1 MIVIL
6 RRKRTAFV
14 KRIIFFC
21 IESEPALLTVIICLL
36 TRLTSPLLQQDPSL
50 AGQGPLSSIKAAFK
64 RTSARAH
71 SQPDCSR
78 ERRRPEITILS
89 AEPLTATSWHS
100 GVSRQIPSTAFTTQ
114 PIWSESVLTSAQL
127 PPSYEQVI
135 KEKTKEQVTT
145 PLPSP
150 RRSHTT
156 IATQTD
162 SLEEN
167 VTHPDSCTLQ
177 NPSGVS
183 EKQPKKPPRPSLPCK
198 PDQKNRS
205 STCTSNSQP
214 NVDVVSITRPVP
226 QPRSKTNP
234 LSSSNQ
240 VNVQPLIP
248 LQDSWEGCP
257 VTLVETSDAH
267 SGKYLQE
274 LLDVFSSD
282 PQSDLSDSVSIQ
294 GEQTRQSEN
303 MTSFH
308 SDRNILSKI
317 QAFESQSSKENDE
330 SSVPFPRPRKV
341 FAKPPVLAP
350 KPSIAP
356 RPSVKKPKEE
366 QVSEFV
372 SHLYEEVDM
381 PPMPAPRPQLLK
393 KPSLDFRNVDSQ
405 PSFRTALI
413 PPSRPSL
420 VRGKNVSSPDE
431 EEVALKGPPTPLKPS
446 KDLLN
451 LNNHNSTA
459 LLSNITSTANML
471 GNDYMDAPLNH
482 SPTKP
487 SRQGGFTYMGLQ
499 GVTKRPT
506 VIRVPSKTD
515 KNPEEAADVP
525 PPLPVQ
531 KAVGGPPTPAK
542 PSREVRPYSAIST
555 NNSRATS
562 NQADSFSFSSDMS
575 LPPRPSGGKVLPPR
589 PPPAK
594 AGPGR
599 PPPPRKDGSQRRPS
613 DPGVSQIVPSKQQQP
628 QWQQQ
633 NRRASKKGPALP
645 PRPNPG
651 HRLYNKY
658 TLEIPHGVAEYD
670 YNGTN
675 TGELSFQKN
684 EVLVLL
690 EELDNKTFVCQVGNA
705 KGTVQ
710 KTHMKI
716 ITPLISIPRNPVLQK
731 NSSFSGMVEN
741 TGSSQVQALYD
752 FTPEGPGELM
762 LKAGDV
768 VSNVE
773 QLDSEW
779 YMGTCRNITGFFPIN
794 YVKTLVTGVQKYSL
808 HTEVDGEHVGD
819 VSTVINNLFK
829 PATSAPPPR
838 NEWKTKPFPDP
849 VRGPRCV
856 ARFDFEGEQGDEL
869 SFSEGDVI
877 RLKEYVGE
885 EWARGEVGGHA
896 GIFPL
901 NFVEVLED
909 LPSMQ
914 KSVPNKIA
922 LPGMAGSPNTRMSY
936 TATEVERNGEEWAV
950 ALYDFT
956 AETDEDLPFQQGD
969 RVLVTAHIDDEWWSG
984 RVNGRE
990 GFFPK
995 AFVETLPGGRKW

>member
-1 MIVIL
+1 MLFYVN
-6 RRKRTAFV
+6 
-14 KRIIFFC
+14 
-21 IESEPALLTVIICLL
+21 ICLVFFVL
-36 TRLTSPLLQQDPSL
+36 FAFFS
-50 AGQGPLSSIKAAFK
+50 QGPLSSIKAAFK
-64 RTSARAH
+64 RSKMLCK
-71 SQPDCSR
+71 S
-78 ERRRPEITILS
+78 RRPEITILS
-89 AEPLTATSWHS
+89 AEPLTATSWYPGAS
-100 GVSRQIPSTAFTTQ
+100 GRFSSTAFTTQ
-114 PIWSESVLTSAQL
+114 PIWSESILTSAQL

-156 IATQTD
+156 TIATQTD
-162 SLEEN
+162 SQEQN
-167 VTHPDSCTLQ
+167 VTHPDSCTSLQLNQ

-183 EKQPKKPPRPSLPCK
+183 AKQPKKPPRPSLPCK
-198 PDQKNRS
+198 PDQKTRS
-205 STCTSNSQP
+205 PISTPNSQP
-214 NVDVVSITRPVP
+214 NVDLVSTTRPVP
-226 QPRSKTNP
+226 QPRSKTKP
-234 LSSSNQ
+234 LSPSNQ

-257 VTLVETSDAH
+257 VTPVETSDAH

-274 LLDVFSSD
+274 LLDVFSSE
-282 PQSDLSDSVSIQ
+282 PQSDLSNSVNIQ
-294 GEQTRQSEN
+294 NQTKENQSEN
-303 MTSFH
+303 MTSLH
-308 SDRNILSKI
+308 SDRNIRSRI
-317 QAFESQSSKENDE
+317 QAFESQSSTENE
-330 SSVPFPRPRKV
+330 ETSVPFPRPRKV
-341 FAKPPVLAP
+341 YAKPPVLAP

-366 QVSEFV
+366 QVSQSE
-372 SHLYEEVDM
+372 SHLYEEVDTAPM
-381 PPMPAPRPQLLK
+381 PVNTPPMPAPRPQLFK
-393 KPSLDFRNVDSQ
+393 KTSLDLRDDFGSQ

-420 VRGKNVSSPDE
+420 VRVKNVSSQDE
-431 EEVALKGPPTPLKPS
+431 EEVLKGPPTPLQPS

-459 LLSNITSTANML
+459 LLSNITSTASML
-471 GNDYMDAPLNH
+471 SNDYVDAPTSKYQ

-487 SRQGGFTYMGLQ
+487 ARQGGFTYMGLNTQ

-515 KNPEEAADVP
+515 KNPEETADVP

-531 KAVGGPPTPAK
+531 KPVGGPPTPAK
-542 PSREVRPYSAIST
+542 PSCKVRPYTAASAGLS
-555 NNSRATS
+555 
-562 NQADSFSFSSDMS
+562 Q
-575 LPPRPSGGKVLPPR
+575 PSGGKVLPPR

-594 AGPGR
+594 TGPGR
-599 PPPPRKDGSQRRPS
+599 PPPPRRDGSQRRPS
-613 DPGVSQIVPSKQQQP
+613 DPGVSQIVPSKEQQP

-658 TLEIPHGVAEYD
+658 TLEIPHGIAEYD

-690 EELDNKTFVCQVGNA
+690 EELDSKTFECQVGNA

-716 ITPLISIPRNPVLQK
+716 ITPLTNIPSNPVPQK
-731 NSSFSGMVEN
+731 NRSFSGMVEN
-741 TGSSQVQALYD
+741 TGSLQLQALYD

-794 YVKTLVTGVQKYSL
+794 YVKTLVNI
-808 HTEVDGEHVGD
+808 E
-819 VSTVINNLFK
+819 
-829 PATSAPPPR
+829 
-838 NEWKTKPFPDP
+838 PDYMTMTNILYP
-849 VRGPRCV
+849 CIFFRGPRCV
-856 ARFDFEGEQGDEL
+856 ARFDFEGEQSDEL

-885 EWARGEVGGHA
+885 EWARGEVNGHV

-909 LPSMQ
+909 LPPVPVQ
-914 KSVPNKIA
+914 KSVLNKIA

-936 TATEVERNGEEWAV
+936 KATEVESNGEEWAV

-956 AETDEDLPFQQGD
+956 AETEKDLPFQQGD
-969 RVLVTAHIDDEWWSG
+969 RILVTAHIDDEWWSG
-984 RVNGRE
+984 QINGRE

-995 AFVETLPGGRKW
+995 AFVEIVAGGRKW

>member
-1 MIVIL
+1 MAEARCDDGDEDFSNAVIT
-6 RRKRTAFV
+6 RRRNSAD
-14 KRIIFFC
+14 R
-21 IESEPALLTVIICLL
+21 SERNKTEHLHI
-36 TRLTSPLLQQDPSL
+36 S
-50 AGQGPLSSIKAAFK
+50 QGPLSSIKAAFK
-64 RTSARAH
+64 RSSAKAH

-89 AEPLTATSWHS
+89 AKPLTATSWYPGAS
-100 GVSRQIPSTAFTTQ
+100 GRFSSTAFTTQ
-114 PIWSESVLTSAQL
+114 HIWSESVLTSAQL

-135 KEKTKEQVTT
+135 KEKTKEQDTT

-150 RRSHTT
+150 RRSCSTT

-162 SLEEN
+162 PLEQGLGTTALEDN
-167 VTHPDSCTLQ
+167 VTHPDSCTSLQLNQ

-183 EKQPKKPPRPSLPCK
+183 VKQPKKPPQPSLPCK
-198 PDQKNRS
+198 PDQKNGS
-205 STCTSNSQP
+205 PKSTHNIDLASTKH
-214 NVDVVSITRPVP
+214 PVP
-226 QPRSKTNP
+226 QPRSKTKP
-234 LSSSNQ
+234 LSPSNQ

-257 VTLVETSDAH
+257 VTPVQTSDAH

-274 LLDVFSSD
+274 LLDVFSSE
-282 PQSDLSDSVSIQ
+282 PQSDLSNSANIQ
-294 GEQTRQSEN
+294 GEQMNQTKENQSEN
-303 MTSFH
+303 MTSLH
-308 SDRNILSKI
+308 SDRNIRSRI
-317 QAFESQSSKENDE
+317 QAFEAQSSTENE
-330 SSVPFPRPRKV
+330 ETSVPFPRPRKV

-366 QVSEFV
+366 QVSHFE
-372 SHLYEEVDM
+372 SHLCEEADT
-381 PPMPAPRPQLLK
+381 PPMPAPRPQLFK
-393 KPSLDFRNVDSQ
+393 KPSLDLKNDFESQ

-420 VRGKNVSSPDE
+420 VRAKNVSSQDE
-431 EEVALKGPPTPLKPS
+431 EEVMKGPPTPLKPS

-459 LLSNITSTANML
+459 LLSNISSTADML
-471 GNDYMDAPLNH
+471 SNDYVDTFTNQAPI
-482 SPTKP
+482 KP
-487 SRQGGFTYMGLQ
+487 ARQGGFTYMGLNTQ

-515 KNPEEAADVP
+515 KNPEETADVP

-531 KAVGGPPTPAK
+531 KPVGGPPIPAK
-542 PSREVRPYSAIST
+542 PSRK
-555 NNSRATS
+555 
-562 NQADSFSFSSDMS
+562 DSFSLSSDMS

-594 AGPGR
+594 TGPGR
-599 PPPPRKDGSQRRPS
+599 PPPPRRDDSQRRPS

-651 HRLYNKY
+651 HCLYNKY
-658 TLEIPHGVAEYD
+658 TLEIPHGISEYD
-670 YNGTN
+670 YNGRN
-675 TGELSFQKN
+675 PWELSFQKN
-684 EVLVLL
+684 DVLVLL
-690 EELDNKTFVCQVGNA
+690 EEIDNKTFECQGTNT

-716 ITPLISIPRNPVLQK
+716 IRPLTNMTSYPVTQK

-741 TGSSQVQALYD
+741 TGSLQVQALYD

-773 QLDSEW
+773 LLDSEW

-794 YVKTLVTGVQKYSL
+794 YVKPL
-808 HTEVDGEHVGD
+808 
-819 VSTVINNLFK
+819 NK
-829 PATSAPPPR
+829 PGTFAPASS
-838 NEWKTKPFPDP
+838 NEWKSKPSPDP

-856 ARFDFEGEQGDEL
+856 ARFDFEGEQNDEL

-877 RLKEYVGE
+877 RIKEYVEE
-885 EWARGEVGGHA
+885 EWARGEVNGHV

-909 LPSMQ
+909 LPPVPVQ
-914 KSVPNKIA
+914 KSAPNKIA
-922 LPGMAGSPNTRMSY
+922 MPGMAGSPNTQMSY
-936 TATEVERNGEEWAV
+936 KATEVESNCEEWVV

-956 AETDEDLPFQQGD
+956 AETEEDLSFQEGD
-969 RVLVTAHIDDEWWSG
+969 RILVTAHIDDEWWSG
-984 RVNGRE
+984 RINGIE

-995 AFVETLPGGRKW
+995 TFVEIVPGGRQW

>member
-1 MIVIL
+1 MCMYELEQIL
-6 RRKRTAFV
+6 RIRVDDLKIPKTSKIPYRPGMLVNICFYFIYFFVLFAF
-14 KRIIFFC
+14 F
-21 IESEPALLTVIICLL
+21 S
-36 TRLTSPLLQQDPSL
+36 
-50 AGQGPLSSIKAAFK
+50 QGPLSSIKAAFK
-64 RTSARAH
+64 RSSARAH

-89 AEPLTATSWHS
+89 AKPLTATSWYP
-100 GVSRQIPSTAFTTQ
+100 GVSGRFSSTAFTTQ
-114 PIWSESVLTSAQL
+114 PIWSESFLTSAQ
-127 PPSYEQVI
+127 VI
-135 KEKTKEQVTT
+135 EEKTKEQDTT

-150 RRSHTT
+150 RRSHSTT

-162 SLEEN
+162 SLEDN
-167 VTHPDSCTLQ
+167 VTHPDSCTSLLLNQ

-183 EKQPKKPPRPSLPCK
+183 VKQPKKPPRPSLPCT

-205 STCTSNSQP
+205 PKSTHNI
-214 NVDVVSITRPVP
+214 DLVSTKRPVP
-226 QPRSKTNP
+226 QPRSKTKP
-234 LSSSNQ
+234 ISPSNQ

-257 VTLVETSDAH
+257 VTPVQTSDAH

-274 LLDVFSSD
+274 LLDVFSSE
-282 PQSDLSDSVSIQ
+282 PQSDLNNSVNIQ
-294 GEQTRQSEN
+294 GEQTNQTKENQSEN
-303 MTSFH
+303 MTSLH
-308 SDRNILSKI
+308 SDRNIRSRI
-317 QAFESQSSKENDE
+317 QAFETQSSTENE
-330 SSVPFPRPRKV
+330 EKSVPFPRPRKV

-366 QVSEFV
+366 QVSHFE
-372 SHLYEEVDM
+372 SHLCEEANT
-381 PPMPAPRPQLLK
+381 PPMPAPRPQLFK
-393 KPSLDFRNVDSQ
+393 KPSLDLKNDFTSQ

-420 VRGKNVSSPDE
+420 VRAKNVSSQDE
-431 EEVALKGPPTPLKPS
+431 EEVMKGPPTPLKPS

-459 LLSNITSTANML
+459 LLSNIASTADML
-471 GNDYMDAPLNH
+471 SNDYVDT
-482 SPTKP
+482 PTNQSLAKP
-487 SRQGGFTYMGLQ
+487 ARQGGFTYMGLNTQ

-515 KNPEEAADVP
+515 KNPEEMADVP

-531 KAVGGPPTPAK
+531 NPVGGPPIPAK
-542 PSREVRPYSAIST
+542 PSRK
-555 NNSRATS
+555 
-562 NQADSFSFSSDMS
+562 DSFSLSSDMS

-594 AGPGR
+594 TGPGR
-599 PPPPRKDGSQRRPS
+599 PPPPRRDDSQRRPS
-613 DPGVSQIVPSKQQQP
+613 DPGVSQTVPSKQQQP

-658 TLEIPHGVAEYD
+658 TLEIPHGISEYD
-670 YNGTN
+670 YNGRN
-675 TGELSFQKN
+675 PGELSFQKN

-690 EELDNKTFVCQVGNA
+690 EELDNKTFECQGAKA

-716 ITPLISIPRNPVLQK
+716 ITPLTNMTSNPVPQK

-741 TGSSQVQALYD
+741 TGSLQVQALYD

-773 QLDSEW
+773 LLDSEW

-794 YVKTLVTGVQKYSL
+794 YVKPL
-808 HTEVDGEHVGD
+808 
-819 VSTVINNLFK
+819 NK
-829 PATSAPPPR
+829 PGTSAPASSS
-838 NEWKTKPFPDP
+838 EWKSKPSPDS

-856 ARFDFEGEQGDEL
+856 ARFDFEGEQSDEL

-877 RLKEYVGE
+877 RLKEYVEE
-885 EWARGEVGGHA
+885 EWARGEVNGHV

-909 LPSMQ
+909 LPPAPVQ
-914 KSVPNKIA
+914 KSAPNKTA
-922 LPGMAGSPNTRMSY
+922 MPGMAGSPNTQMSY
-936 TATEVERNGEEWAV
+936 KATEVESKCEEWVV

-956 AETDEDLPFQQGD
+956 AETEDDLSFQEGD
-969 RVLVTAHIDDEWWSG
+969 RILVTAHIDDEWWSG
-984 RVNGRE
+984 RINGIE

-995 AFVETLPGGRKW
+995 VFVESVQGGRQW

>member
-1 MIVIL
+1 MAEARYDDGDEDFSNAVIT
-6 RRKRTAFV
+6 RRRNSAD
-14 KRIIFFC
+14 R
-21 IESEPALLTVIICLL
+21 SERNKTE
-36 TRLTSPLLQQDPSL
+36 RLHIS
-50 AGQGPLSSIKAAFK
+50 QGPLSSIKAAFK
-64 RTSARAH
+64 RTSARAN

-89 AEPLTATSWHS
+89 AEPLTATSWYPGAS
-100 GVSRQIPSTAFTTQ
+100 GRFSSTAFTTQ
-114 PIWSESVLTSAQL
+114 PVWSESVLSSAQL

-150 RRSHTT
+150 RRSHSTT

-167 VTHPDSCTLQ
+167 VTHPNSCTSLQLNQ

-183 EKQPKKPPRPSLPCK
+183 AKQPKKPPRPSLPCK
-198 PDQKNRS
+198 PDQKTRS
-205 STCTSNSQP
+205 PISTPNSQT
-214 NVDVVSITRPVP
+214 NVDPVLTTRPVP
-226 QPRSKTNP
+226 QPRSKTKP
-234 LSSSNQ
+234 LSPSNQ

-248 LQDSWEGCP
+248 LQDSWEGFP
-257 VTLVETSDAH
+257 VTPVETSDVH

-274 LLDVFSSD
+274 LLDVFSSE
-282 PQSDLSDSVSIQ
+282 PQSDLSNSVNIQ
-294 GEQTRQSEN
+294 EEHTNQTKENQSEN
-303 MTSFH
+303 MTSLH
-308 SDRNILSKI
+308 SDRNIRSKI
-317 QAFESQSSKENDE
+317 QAFESQSSTDNEE
-330 SSVPFPRPRKV
+330 TSVPFPRPRKV
-341 FAKPPVLAP
+341 YAKPPVLAP

-366 QVSEFV
+366 QVSQFE
-372 SHLYEEVDM
+372 SHLYEDVDT
-381 PPMPAPRPQLLK
+381 PPMPAPRPQLFK
-393 KPSLDFRNVDSQ
+393 KPSSDLRDNFDSQ
-405 PSFRTALI
+405 PSFKTALI

-420 VRGKNVSSPDE
+420 VRAKNVSSQDE
-431 EEVALKGPPTPLKPS
+431 EEVMKGPPTPLKPS

-459 LLSNITSTANML
+459 LLSNITSTADMPS
-471 GNDYMDAPLNH
+471 NDYVDAPTNQ

-487 SRQGGFTYMGLQ
+487 ARQGGFTYMGLNTQ

-515 KNPEEAADVP
+515 KNTEETADVP

-531 KAVGGPPTPAK
+531 KPVGGPPTPAK
-542 PSREVRPYSAIST
+542 PSSK
-555 NNSRATS
+555 
-562 NQADSFSFSSDMS
+562 DSFSLSSDMS

-594 AGPGR
+594 TGPGR
-599 PPPPRKDGSQRRPS
+599 PPPPRRDGSQRGPS

-658 TLEIPHGVAEYD
+658 TLEIPHGIAEYD
-670 YNGTN
+670 YNGRN

-684 EVLVLL
+684 EVLILL
-690 EELDNKTFVCQVGNA
+690 EELDSKTFECQVGNA

-716 ITPLISIPRNPVLQK
+716 IIPLTNIPSNPVPQK

-741 TGSSQVQALYD
+741 TGSLQVQALYD

-779 YMGTCRNITGFFPIN
+779 YMGTCRNITGFFPVN
-794 YVKTLVTGVQKYSL
+794 Y
-808 HTEVDGEHVGD
+808 
-819 VSTVINNLFK
+819 IK
-829 PATSAPPPR
+829 PLNKPGTSAPASS
-838 NEWKTKPFPDP
+838 NEWKSKPSPDP

-856 ARFDFEGEQGDEL
+856 ARFDFEGEQSDEL

-877 RLKEYVGE
+877 RLKEYVEE
-885 EWARGEVGGHA
+885 EWARGEVNGHV

-909 LPSMQ
+909 LPPVPVQ
-914 KSVPNKIA
+914 KSVLNKTA
-922 LPGMAGSPNTRMSY
+922 LPGMAGSSNTRMSY
-936 TATEVERNGEEWAV
+936 KATEVESNGEEWAV

-956 AETDEDLPFQQGD
+956 AETEEDLPFQQGD
-969 RVLVTAHIDDEWWSG
+969 RILVTAHIDDEWLSG
-984 RVNGRE
+984 QINGRE

-995 AFVETLPGGRKW
+995 AFVEIVTGGRKW

>member
-1 MIVIL
+1 MAEARYEDGDEDFPNVAIT
-6 RRKRTAFV
+6 RRGNSTDHAERNKPEHV
-14 KRIIFFC
+14 HI
-21 IESEPALLTVIICLL
+21 S
-36 TRLTSPLLQQDPSL
+36 
-50 AGQGPLSSIKAAFK
+50 QGPLSSIKAAFK

-89 AEPLTATSWHS
+89 AEPLTATSWHPVVS
-100 GVSRQIPSTAFTTQ
+100 GRFSSTAFTTQ

-127 PPSYEQVI
+127 PPSYDQVI
-135 KEKTKEQVTT
+135 KEKTQEKVTT

-150 RRSHTT
+150 RRSLTTT

-167 VTHPDSCTLQ
+167 VTHPDSCTSQQLKQ

-183 EKQPKKPPRPSLPCK
+183 VKQQKKPPRPSLPGK
-198 PDQKNRS
+198 PKPILQETQTKS
-205 STCTSNSQP
+205 PTSTPNSQP
-214 NVDVVSITRPVP
+214 TVDLTSTTRPVP
-226 QPRSKTNP
+226 QPRSKTKP
-234 LSSSNQ
+234 LTPSNL

-248 LQDSWEGCP
+248 LQDSWEDCP
-257 VTLVETSDAH
+257 VKPVETSDAH
-267 SGKYLQE
+267 SGKYLQD
-274 LLDVFSSD
+274 LLDVFSSEPQGD
-282 PQSDLSDSVSIQ
+282 LSNIVNLQGDQTNQTKENQSD
-294 GEQTRQSEN
+294 N
-303 MTSFH
+303 MTSLH
-308 SDRNILSKI
+308 SDRNIRSRI
-317 QAFESQSSKENDE
+317 QAFESQSNAENDE
-330 SSVPFPRPRKV
+330 TSVPFPRPRKV
-341 FAKPPVLAP
+341 HAKPPVLAP

-356 RPSVKKPKEE
+356 RPSVKMPKEE
-366 QVSEFV
+366 QLSQFD
-372 SHLYEEVDM
+372 SHLYEVVDI
-381 PPMPAPRPQLLK
+381 PPTPAPRPQLFK
-393 KPSLDFRNVDSQ
+393 KPSLDSKDESNSQ
-405 PSFRTALI
+405 PPSFRAALI

-420 VRGKNVSSPDE
+420 VKLKNVSSQDE
-431 EEVALKGPPTPLKPS
+431 DVVLKGPPIPLKPS

-459 LLSNITSTANML
+459 LLSNITSTANVL
-471 GNDYMDAPLNH
+471 SNDDADAPTNH
-482 SPTKP
+482 SLAKP
-487 SRQGGFTYMGLQ
+487 VRQGGFTYMGLNSQ
-499 GVTKRPT
+499 GITKRPT

-515 KNPEEAADVP
+515 KNPEETAEAP

-531 KAVGGPPTPAK
+531 KPVGGHPTPAK
-542 PSREVRPYSAIST
+542 PFRK
-555 NNSRATS
+555 
-562 NQADSFSFSSDMS
+562 DSFSLSSDMS

-594 AGPGR
+594 TGPGR
-599 PPPPRKDGSQRRPS
+599 PPPPRKEGSQRRPS
-613 DPGVSQIVPSKQQQP
+613 DPGLSQIVTSKQQQP

-658 TLEIPHGVAEYD
+658 TLEVPHGIAEYD

-690 EELDNKTFVCQVGNA
+690 EELDSKTFECQVGNA

-716 ITPLISIPRNPVLQK
+716 ITPLTNTCSNPVPQK
-731 NSSFSGMVEN
+731 NSSFSAMVEN
-741 TGSSQVQALYD
+741 TGSFQVQALYD

-762 LKAGDV
+762 LRAGDV

-773 QLDSEW
+773 QLDSDW
-779 YMGTCRNITGFFPIN
+779 YMGTCRNITGFFPID
-794 YVKTLVTGVQKYSL
+794 YVKTL
-808 HTEVDGEHVGD
+808 
-819 VSTVINNLFK
+819 NK
-829 PATSAPPPR
+829 PGISAPASS
-838 NEWKTKPFPDP
+838 NEWKTKPSPEP

-856 ARFDFEGEQGDEL
+856 ARFDFEGEQSDEL

-877 RLKEYVGE
+877 LLKEYVGE
-885 EWARGEVGGHA
+885 EWARGEVNGHD

-901 NFVEVLED
+901 NFVEVVED
-909 LPSMQ
+909 LPPAPVQ

-922 LPGMAGSPNTRMSY
+922 LPGMAGSSNTRMSY
-936 TATEVERNGEEWAV
+936 KATEAQSNDEEWAV

-956 AETDEDLPFQQGD
+956 AETEEDLPFQQGD
-969 RVLVTAHIDDEWWSG
+969 RILVTAHIDDEWWSG
-984 RVNGRE
+984 RINGRE

-995 AFVETLPGGRKW
+995 AFVEIVTGGRKW

>member
-1 MIVIL
+1 MLFYVNIC
-6 RRKRTAFV
+6 F
-14 KRIIFFC
+14 FFC
-21 IESEPALLTVIICLL
+21 SVAFF
-36 TRLTSPLLQQDPSL
+36 S
-50 AGQGPLSSIKAAFK
+50 QGPLSSIKAAFK
-64 RTSARAH
+64 RSKMLCK
-71 SQPDCSR
+71 S
-78 ERRRPEITILS
+78 RRPEITILS
-89 AEPLTATSWHS
+89 AEPLTATSWYPGAS
-100 GVSRQIPSTAFTTQ
+100 GRFSSTAFTTQ

-156 IATQTD
+156 TIATQTD
-162 SLEEN
+162 SQEQN
-167 VTHPDSCTLQ
+167 VTHPDSCTSLQLNQ

-183 EKQPKKPPRPSLPCK
+183 AKQPKKPPRPSLPCK
-198 PDQKNRS
+198 PDQKTRS
-205 STCTSNSQP
+205 PISTPNSQP
-214 NVDVVSITRPVP
+214 NVDLVSTTRPVP
-226 QPRSKTNP
+226 QPRSKTKP
-234 LSSSNQ
+234 LSPSNQ

-257 VTLVETSDAH
+257 VTPVETSDAH

-274 LLDVFSSD
+274 LLDVFSSE
-282 PQSDLSDSVSIQ
+282 PQSDLSNSVNIQ
-294 GEQTRQSEN
+294 NQTKESQSEN
-303 MTSFH
+303 MTSLH
-308 SDRNILSKI
+308 SDRNIRSRI
-317 QAFESQSSKENDE
+317 QAFESQSSTENE
-330 SSVPFPRPRKV
+330 ETSVPFPRPRKV
-341 FAKPPVLAP
+341 YAKPPVLAP

-366 QVSEFV
+366 QVSQFE
-372 SHLYEEVDM
+372 SHLYEEVDTPPM
-381 PPMPAPRPQLLK
+381 PVDTPPMPAPRPQLLK
-393 KPSLDFRNVDSQ
+393 KTFLDLRDDFDSQ

-420 VRGKNVSSPDE
+420 VRVKNVSSQDE
-431 EEVALKGPPTPLKPS
+431 EEVLKGPPTPLQPS

-459 LLSNITSTANML
+459 LLSNITYTASML
-471 GNDYMDAPLNH
+471 SNDYVDAPTSKYQ

-487 SRQGGFTYMGLQ
+487 ARQGGFTYMGLNTQ

-515 KNPEEAADVP
+515 KNPEETADVP

-531 KAVGGPPTPAK
+531 KPVGGPPTPAK
-542 PSREVRPYSAIST
+542 PSRKVRPYTAASAGLS
-555 NNSRATS
+555 
-562 NQADSFSFSSDMS
+562 Q
-575 LPPRPSGGKVLPPR
+575 PSGGKVLPPR

-594 AGPGR
+594 TGPGR
-599 PPPPRKDGSQRRPS
+599 PPPPRRDGSQCRPS
-613 DPGVSQIVPSKQQQP
+613 DPGVSQIVPSKEQQP

-658 TLEIPHGVAEYD
+658 TLEIPHGIAEYD

-690 EELDNKTFVCQVGNA
+690 EELDSKTFECQVGNA

-716 ITPLISIPRNPVLQK
+716 ITPLTNIPSNPVPQK
-731 NSSFSGMVEN
+731 KCSFSGMVEN
-741 TGSSQVQALYD
+741 TGSLQVQALYD

-794 YVKTLVTGVQKYSL
+794 YVKTL
-808 HTEVDGEHVGD
+808 
-819 VSTVINNLFK
+819 NK
-829 PATSAPPPR
+829 PGTSAPVSS
-838 NEWKTKPFPDP
+838 NEWKSKPSPDP

-856 ARFDFEGEQGDEL
+856 ARFDFEGEQSDEL
-869 SFSEGDVI
+869 SFSEGDEI

-885 EWARGEVGGHA
+885 EWARGEVNGHV

-909 LPSMQ
+909 LPPVPVQ

-936 TATEVERNGEEWAV
+936 KATKVESNGEEWAV

-956 AETDEDLPFQQGD
+956 AETEEDLPFQQGD
-969 RVLVTAHIDDEWWSG
+969 RILVTAHIDDEWWSG
-984 RVNGRE
+984 RINGRE

-995 AFVETLPGGRKW
+995 AFVEIVTGGRKW

>member
-1 MIVIL
+1 MAEARYDDGDEDFPNVAIT
-6 RRKRTAFV
+6 RRTNSTDR
-14 KRIIFFC
+14 
-21 IESEPALLTVIICLL
+21 SERNKPEHLHI
-36 TRLTSPLLQQDPSL
+36 S
-50 AGQGPLSSIKAAFK
+50 QGPLSSIKAAFK
-64 RTSARAH
+64 RTSAKAH
-71 SQPDCSR
+71 SQPECSR

-89 AEPLTATSWHS
+89 AEPLTATSWHPAAS
-100 GVSRQIPSTAFTTQ
+100 GRFSSTAFTTQ

-135 KEKTKEQVTT
+135 KEKNQEQVTT

-167 VTHPDSCTLQ
+167 VTHPDSCASQQLKQ

-183 EKQPKKPPRPSLPCK
+183 VKQPKKPPRPSLPCK
-198 PDQKNRS
+198 PKPILQETQTRS
-205 STCTSNSQP
+205 PTSTPNSQP
-214 NVDVVSITRPVP
+214 TVDLALTTRPVP
-226 QPRSKTNP
+226 QPRSKTKP
-234 LSSSNQ
+234 LTPSNQ
-240 VNVQPLIP
+240 VDVQPLIP
-248 LQDSWEGCP
+248 LQDSWEDCP
-257 VTLVETSDAH
+257 VKPVETSDDH

-274 LLDVFSSD
+274 LLDVFNSE
-282 PQSDLSDSVSIQ
+282 PQSDLSNSVNIQ
-294 GEQTRQSEN
+294 GEQTNQTKENQSDN
-303 MTSFH
+303 MTSLH
-308 SDRNILSKI
+308 SDRNIRSRI
-317 QAFESQSSKENDE
+317 QAFESQSNTENDE
-330 SSVPFPRPRKV
+330 TSVPFPHPRKV
-341 FAKPPVLAP
+341 YAKPPVLAP

-356 RPSVKKPKEE
+356 RPSVKMPKEE
-366 QVSEFV
+366 QLSQFE
-372 SHLYEEVDM
+372 SHLYEVVET
-381 PPMPAPRPQLLK
+381 PPMPAPRPQLFK
-393 KPSLDFRNVDSQ
+393 KTFLDSKDDSDSQ
-405 PSFRTALI
+405 LPSFRTSLI

-420 VRGKNVSSPDE
+420 VKLKNVSSQDE
-431 EEVALKGPPTPLKPS
+431 EVVLKGPPTPLKPS

-459 LLSNITSTANML
+459 LLSNISSTANML
-471 GNDYMDAPLNH
+471 SNDYADAPTNH
-482 SPTKP
+482 SPAKP
-487 SRQGGFTYMGLQ
+487 VRQGGFTYMGSNTQ
-499 GVTKRPT
+499 GMTKRPT

-515 KNPEEAADVP
+515 KNPEETAEAP

-542 PSREVRPYSAIST
+542 PFRK
-555 NNSRATS
+555 
-562 NQADSFSFSSDMS
+562 DFFSLSSEMP

-594 AGPGR
+594 TGPGR
-599 PPPPRKDGSQRRPS
+599 PPPPRKEGSLRRPS
-613 DPGVSQIVPSKQQQP
+613 DSGVSQIVASKQQQP

-658 TLEIPHGVAEYD
+658 TLEVPHGIAEYD

-690 EELDNKTFVCQVGNA
+690 EELDSRTFECQVGNA

-716 ITPLISIPRNPVLQK
+716 ITPLTNTRSNPVPQK
-731 NSSFSGMVEN
+731 NSSFSATVEN
-741 TGSSQVQALYD
+741 TGSFQVQALYD

-762 LKAGDV
+762 LRAGDV

-773 QLDSEW
+773 QLDSDW
-779 YMGTCRNITGFFPIN
+779 YMGTCRNMTGFFPID
-794 YVKTLVTGVQKYSL
+794 YVKTL
-808 HTEVDGEHVGD
+808 
-819 VSTVINNLFK
+819 NK
-829 PATSAPPPR
+829 PGTSAPASS
-838 NEWKTKPFPDP
+838 NEWKTEPSPEP

-856 ARFDFEGEQGDEL
+856 ARFDFEGEQSDEL

-877 RLKEYVGE
+877 QLKEYVGD
-885 EWARGEVGGHA
+885 EWARGEVNGHD

-901 NFVEVLED
+901 NFVEVVED
-909 LPSMQ
+909 LPPAPVQ
-914 KSVPNKIA
+914 KSVPNKVA
-922 LPGMAGSPNTRMSY
+922 LPGMAGSSNTRLSY
-936 TATEVERNGEEWAV
+936 KATEAESNGEEWAV

-956 AETDEDLPFQQGD
+956 AETEEDLPFQQGD
-969 RVLVTAHIDDEWWSG
+969 RILVTAHIDDEWWSG
-984 RVNGRE
+984 RINGRE

-995 AFVETLPGGRKW
+995 AFVEIVTGGRKW

>member
-1 MIVIL
+1 MAEAHYNDGDEDFPNVATT
-6 RRKRTAFV
+6 RRRNSAD
-14 KRIIFFC
+14 R
-21 IESEPALLTVIICLL
+21 SERNKPEHLHL
-36 TRLTSPLLQQDPSL
+36 S
-50 AGQGPLSSIKAAFK
+50 QGPLSSIKAAFK

-71 SQPDCSR
+71 SQPDCPR

-89 AEPLTATSWHS
+89 AEPLTGTSWHS
-100 GVSRQIPSTAFTTQ
+100 ASSGRFSSTAFTTQ

-135 KEKTKEQVTT
+135 KEKTQEKVTT

-150 RRSHTT
+150 RRSHTTT

-167 VTHPDSCTLQ
+167 VTQPDSCTSQQLNQ
-177 NPSGVS
+177 NHSGDS
-183 EKQPKKPPRPSLPCK
+183 AKQPKKPPRPSLPCTPK
-198 PDQKNRS
+198 PIPRKTQTGS
-205 STCTSNSQP
+205 PTSTPSSQP
-214 NVDVVSITRPVP
+214 IVDLALTTRPVP
-226 QPRSKTNP
+226 QPRSKTKP
-234 LSSSNQ
+234 LSPSNQ

-248 LQDSWEGCP
+248 LQDSREDCP
-257 VTLVETSDAH
+257 VKPVETSDAH

-274 LLDVFSSD
+274 LLDVFSSE
-282 PQSDLSDSVSIQ
+282 PLSNSVNIQ
-294 GEQTRQSEN
+294 EEQTIQTKENQGDN
-303 MTSFH
+303 MTSLH
-308 SDRNILSKI
+308 SDRNIRSRI
-317 QAFESQSSKENDE
+317 QAFESQTNTEDDE
-330 SSVPFPRPRKV
+330 TSVPFPRPRKV
-341 FAKPPVLAP
+341 HAKPPVLAP

-356 RPSVKKPKEE
+356 RPSVKMPKEE
-366 QVSEFV
+366 QLSQFEG
-372 SHLYEEVDM
+372 HLYEMVNT
-381 PPMPAPRPQLLK
+381 PPMPAPRPQLFK
-393 KPSLDFRNVDSQ
+393 KPSLDSKDDSDSQ
-405 PSFRTALI
+405 PPPFRASLI

-420 VRGKNVSSPDE
+420 VKLKNVSSQDE
-431 EEVALKGPPTPLKPS
+431 EGLLKGPPTPLKPS

-459 LLSNITSTANML
+459 LVSNIASTVNML
-471 GNDYMDAPLNH
+471 SDDYVDATNH

-487 SRQGGFTYMGLQ
+487 ARQGGFTYMGLNSQ
-499 GVTKRPT
+499 GITKRPT

-515 KNPEEAADVP
+515 KNTEETAEVP

-531 KAVGGPPTPAK
+531 KPVGGPPK
-542 PSREVRPYSAIST
+542 PSRK
-555 NNSRATS
+555 
-562 NQADSFSFSSDMS
+562 DSFSHSFDLS
-575 LPPRPSGGKVLPPR
+575 LPPRPSAGKVLPPR

-594 AGPGR
+594 TGPGR

-658 TLEIPHGVAEYD
+658 TLEVPHGIAEYN

-690 EELDNKTFVCQVGNA
+690 EELDSKTFECQVGNT

-716 ITPLISIPRNPVLQK
+716 ITPLANTRSNPVTQK
-731 NSSFSGMVEN
+731 NSSFSGVVEN
-741 TGSSQVQALYD
+741 TGSLQVQALYD

-762 LKAGDV
+762 LRAGDV

-773 QLDSEW
+773 QLDGDW

-794 YVKTLVTGVQKYSL
+794 YVKTLNKP
-808 HTEVDGEHVGD
+808 
-819 VSTVINNLFK
+819 VSV
-829 PATSAPPPR
+829 PAPS
-838 NEWKTKPFPDP
+838 NEWKTKPCPEP

-856 ARFDFEGEQGDEL
+856 ARFDFEGEQSDEL

-877 RLKEYVGE
+877 QLKEYVGE
-885 EWARGEVGGHA
+885 EWARGEVNGHD

-901 NFVEVLED
+901 NFVEVVED
-909 LPSMQ
+909 LPPAPVQ

-922 LPGMAGSPNTRMSY
+922 LPGMASSSNTQMSY
-936 TATEVERNGEEWAV
+936 KATEADFNGEEWAV

-956 AETDEDLPFQQGD
+956 AETEEDLPFQQGE
-969 RVLVTAHIDDEWWSG
+969 RILVTAHIDDEWWSG

-995 AFVETLPGGRKW
+995 AFVQIVTGGRKW